1 MAPGLGFALG
11 AMLCFGASDLLF
23 KRSAASGVQPHH
35 FIMMQAWLF
44 CPGITLYA
52 WATGTLDVHLSALW
66 GSLAGLA
73 SYIALYNFARSLQSG
88 AVSTNAPIFR
98 MNFTVTVA
106 LAVLLLG
113 ETLNAVKIVALIC
126 ALVAV
131 WLLLAEP
138 GAPRGRQN
146 WQALTRVLIAT
157 LAMGLVNLFYKIGL
171 QHGGSPETIMAAQAW
186 LFCPLAMLMSWLQ
199 ERRLHAPA
207 AAWRYAA
214 PTAIVLMIGFIVLLH
229 GLSLGAASVLVPV
242 AQMGFVFTAL
252 LGAALFKERLTL
264 RKRAG
269 LAVAVAALG
278 LFAIS

>member
-1 MAPGLGFALG
+1 V
-11 AMLCFGASDLLF
+11 
-23 KRSAASGVQPHH
+23 RPHH

-52 WATGTLDVHLSALW
+52 WATGTLDVHAAALW
-66 GSLAGLA
+66 GTLAGLA

-113 ETLNAVKIVALIC
+113 ETLNAVKIAALVC
-126 ALVAV
+126 ALAAV

-138 GAPRGRQN
+138 GGARGRQD
-146 WQALTRVLIAT
+146 WRSLARVLLAT
-157 LAMGLVNLFYKIGL
+157 LAMGLVNLFYKVGL
-171 QHGGSPETIMAAQAW
+171 QHGVSPETMMAAQAW

-207 AAWRYAA
+207 IAWRYAA
-214 PTAIVLMIGFIVLLH
+214 PTALVLMIGFIVLLH
-229 GLSLGAASVLVPV
+229 GLSLGPASVLVPV

-252 LGAALFKERLTL
+252 LGATLFKETLTL

-269 LAVAVAALG
+269 LAVAVVALG
-278 LFAIS
+278 LFAFG